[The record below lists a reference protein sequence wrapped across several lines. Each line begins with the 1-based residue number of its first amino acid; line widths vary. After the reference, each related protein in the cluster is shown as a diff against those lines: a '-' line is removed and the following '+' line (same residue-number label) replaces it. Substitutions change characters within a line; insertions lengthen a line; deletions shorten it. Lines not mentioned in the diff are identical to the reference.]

1 MMTRSSLDC
10 SEHEKDMTTTRTDS
24 PEETLALGR
33 RLSSILRPGDV
44 VLLGG
49 RLGTGK
55 TLLTAGIAEGL
66 GVPDPIASPTFVI
79 ARVYL
84 DGFLPLVHA
93 DVYRLGSILEFEDL
107 DLEETAA
114 SGVLVIEWG
123 EAIED
128 AVSPDRLVIEIE
140 IDGETGR
147 QFRFLPHGAW
157 LNRPLEGIA

>member
-1 MMTRSSLDC
+1 MI
-10 SEHEKDMTTTRTDS
+10 TTRTDS
-24 PEETLALGR
+24 PAETLALGR
-33 RLSSILRPGDV
+33 RLSSILGPGDV

-55 TLLTAGIAEGL
+55 TLFTSGIAEGL
-66 GVPDPIASPTFVI
+66 GVSDQVASPTFVI
-79 ARVYL
+79 ARIYR

-128 AVSPDRLVIEIE
+128 AVSPDRLVIEID
-140 IDGETGR
+140 IDGENGR
-147 QFRFLPHGAW
+147 VFRFIPHGSWTSRA
-157 LNRPLEGIA
+157 LEEVV

>member
-1 MMTRSSLDC
+1 MII
-10 SEHEKDMTTTRTDS
+10 TRTDS
-24 PEETLALGR
+24 PADTLALGR
-33 RLSSILRPGDV
+33 RLASVLAPGDV

-66 GVPDPIASPTFVI
+66 GVPEPIVSPAFVL
-79 ARVYL
+79 ARIYRN
-84 DGFLPLVHA
+84 GFLPLVHA

-107 DLEETAA
+107 DLQETAA

-123 EAIED
+123 EAIEE
-128 AVSPDRLVIEIE
+128 AVSADRLVVEIE

-147 QFRFLPHGAW
+147 EFRFLPHGSW
-157 LNRPLEGIA
+157 LERSLEEVV

>member
-1 MMTRSSLDC
+1 MI
-10 SEHEKDMTTTRTDS
+10 TTRTDS

-33 RLSSILRPGDV
+33 RLSLILRPGDV

-55 TLLTAGIAEGL
+55 TLLTAGIADGL
-66 GVPDPIASPTFVI
+66 GVSDPIASPTFVI
-79 ARVYL
+79 ARVHL

-93 DVYRLGSILEFEDL
+93 DVYRIGSILEFEDL

-140 IDGETGR
+140 VDGETGR
-147 QFRFLPHGAW
+147 RFRFLPHGWW
-157 LNRPLEGIA
+157 LNRPLEGVA

>member
-1 MMTRSSLDC
+1 MIPNSLDS
-10 SEHEKDMTTTRTDS
+10 SEHETHMITTRTDS

-55 TLLTAGIAEGL
+55 TLLTGGIAEGL

-140 IDGETGR
+140 IDGENGR

-157 LNRPLEGIA
+157 LNRPLEGIV